1 MLDIKDLHITFPE
14 KDGSVTEAVRG
25 IDLHMDAGELLG
37 LVGESGCGKTVTS
50 LTVAGLIERKKTI
63 ISGEI
68 LFEGRDLLKCSRE
81 ELRHIQGKEI
91 GMVFQEPMTSLDPL
105 MKVGEQIEE
114 TLRIHTELPPAERR
128 RLALEV
134 MEKVGLHEPERTYE
148 KYPHQLSGGQ
158 RQRAMIAA
166 AFIIDPKLLIADEP
180 TTALDVTV
188 QAQIIELLRRIS
200 RERGVGILFISH
212 DLRVV
217 RRLCTRVAVMHDGK
231 IVEQGSTENIFLHP
245 QDDYTKKLIAAIPG
259 REKRKR

>member
-1 MLDIKDLHITFPE
+1 MLDIHDLHVSFPE
-14 KDGSVTEAVRG
+14 ADGSVTEAVRG

-50 LTVAGLIERKKTI
+50 LTVAGLIERKKTR

-68 LFEGRDLLKCSRE
+68 LFEGRDLLRCSRE
-81 ELRHIQGKEI
+81 ELRRIQGKEI
-91 GMVFQEPMTSLDPL
+91 GVVFQEPMTSLDPL

-114 TLRIHTELPPAERR
+114 TLYLHTDLPPAERK

-134 MEKVGLHEPERTYE
+134 MGKVDLPEPELTYE

-217 RRLCTRVAVMHDGK
+217 RRLCTRVAVMHDGR
-231 IVEQGSTENIFLHP
+231 IVETGKTEDIFLHP